1 MTNLDTAQRNK
12 IYVGHVLDRLR
23 DLPEGCVQTV
33 CTSPPYYGLRDYH
46 TEPQIWDGDPACSH
60 VWGQAQRTPWANE
73 VPGPNGRVKNPQASH
88 ARPKETGP
96 FCQRCAAWRGSLGLE
111 PTADL
116 YVSHLVQ
123 IFREIRRV
131 LRKDGTVWLN
141 LGDSYAGSWGNYAP
155 GGIKGVQRPRT
166 EGGQRWGRRAYEDTT
181 FLPPPA
187 RPSASGLKE
196 KDLIGIPWRVALALQ
211 ADGWWL
217 RSDIIEE
224 VELYCPCGCGYI
236 LEERIWRYDQDR
248 EILWEKSNC
257 MPSSVTDRPTTSHEH
272 VFLLSR
278 SPRYYYDARAI
289 AEPTL
294 KGASGSFFTR
304 GKTAHHASQG
314 NSTYTYQPTRNRR
327 SVWTIPTVAYPR
339 EHYATWPPKL
349 VEIMILAGSA
359 PQACERCGSP
369 WKRIVAKGDPPPE
382 PAHREPSKR
391 LEVGQA
397 GNVGEGNMGFRAS
410 RLSGE
415 EIAQW
420 KSEHPDVTVGFQPTC
435 RCPNTEGTGR
445 CVILDPFI
453 GSGTTAYVAE
463 ILGRD
468 WVGID
473 LKDEYDEL
481 ARARL
486 SEIQPR
492 LWTEEAI

>member
-1 MTNLDTAQRNK
+1 MTNLDTARRNK

-33 CTSPPYYGLRDYH
+33 CTSPPYYGLRDYQ

-88 ARPKETGP
+88 DRPKETGP

-111 PTADL
+111 PTVDL

-123 IFREIRRV
+123 IFREVRRV
-131 LRKDGTVWLN
+131 LRKDGNAWLN
-141 LGDSYAGSWGNYAP
+141 LGDSYA
-155 GGIKGVQRPRT
+155 
-166 EGGQRWGRRAYEDTT
+166 
-181 FLPPPA
+181 
-187 RPSASGLKE
+187 LKA
-196 KDLIGIPWRVALALQ
+196 KNLIGIPWRVALALQ

-236 LEERIWRYDQDR
+236 LEEHIWRYGQDR
-248 EILWEKSNC
+248 EILWEKPNC

-327 SVWTIPTVAYPR
+327 SVWTIPTVAYPG

-359 PQACERCGSP
+359 PQACERCGTP
-369 WKRIVAKGDPPPE
+369 WKRIVAKGDSPPE

-415 EIAQW
+415 EINQR

-463 ILGRD
+463 VLGRD

-492 LWTEEAI
+492 LWTEEAL